1 MHFQSLYIL
10 TNILAD
16 KKLSYKTIKKKEWR
30 FKKKSNDQKSI
41 YTIVT
46 K

>member
-16 KKLSYKTIKKKEWR
+16 KKLSYKTIKKKNQDL
-30 FKKKSNDQKSI
+30 KKNQMIKNQFI
-41 YTIVT
+41 Q
-46 K
+46 